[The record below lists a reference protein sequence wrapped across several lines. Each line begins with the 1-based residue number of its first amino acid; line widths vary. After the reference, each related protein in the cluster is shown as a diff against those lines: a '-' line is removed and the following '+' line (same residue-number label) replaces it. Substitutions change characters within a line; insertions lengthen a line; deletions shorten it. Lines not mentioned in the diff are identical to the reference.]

1 MPQIYTRQRWNSSR
15 QGMSIFNCPSS
26 KDEIDCARSSSIDE
40 VVALD
45 KDNVANR
52 GTLCQHRKKLNA
64 LRPSHVAPV
73 LGRGPLSEDETTSR
87 TGPLGIEVH
96 SSPGTLVNVAEKFI
110 ASSLEYRDRSEPRPW
125 ETSHESFLLVVAD
138 IGFERR
144 AWSDGDGD
152 GLGDEWEL
160 LRCLNPDVDSRRP
173 SGRCREGE
181 RRHSFPFWSCS
192 RRSRRCVRIDISFS
206 TGSIHVTTV
215 PRPRR
220 DHGSSRSSRWLG
232 ES

>member
-1 MPQIYTRQRWNSSR
+1 
-15 QGMSIFNCPSS
+15 MSIFNCPSS

-173 SGRCREGE
+173 SGRCREGQ
-181 RRHSFPFWSCS
+181 SS
-192 RRSRRCVRIDISFS
+192 RGALWRSGAPGFVQGTSRSDEGPLRTLRQEYNPQPHLRSRDE
-206 TGSIHVTTV
+206 GSKKSA
-215 PRPRR
+215 P
-220 DHGSSRSSRWLG
+220 
-232 ES
+232 